1 MLLQRL
7 ITALILIPL
16 VIAGVLYLPTTSL
29 AAIFALIVLL
39 AAREWTSLAGLEQFT
54 HKFVFFAAVTAGIAG
69 SYWLIQRV
77 EMAWLL
83 FAASTLWWIVTT
95 IILIR
100 YRPQQPLFGGALT
113 KSLLGVFV
121 LVPAWAAL
129 VMIHGYGEKGPM
141 LLLFSLTLTWVADSG
156 AYFAGRRWG
165 RVKLAPAISPGK
177 TREGVYGALA
187 GSVLWGLLLAWY
199 APELGPLPILVIFCL
214 LVCVISVIGDL
225 FESLLKRQ
233 AGIKDSGNLLPG
245 HGGVLDRIDSM
256 TAVAP
261 VFAFGLLLLGGV

>member
-1 MLLQRL
+1 
-7 ITALILIPL
+7 
-16 VIAGVLYLPTTSL
+16 
-29 AAIFALIVLL
+29 
-39 AAREWTSLAGLEQFT
+39 
-54 HKFVFFAAVTAGIAG
+54 
-69 SYWLIQRV
+69 
-77 EMAWLL
+77 
-83 FAASTLWWIVTT
+83 
-95 IILIR
+95 
-100 YRPQQPLFGGALT
+100 T